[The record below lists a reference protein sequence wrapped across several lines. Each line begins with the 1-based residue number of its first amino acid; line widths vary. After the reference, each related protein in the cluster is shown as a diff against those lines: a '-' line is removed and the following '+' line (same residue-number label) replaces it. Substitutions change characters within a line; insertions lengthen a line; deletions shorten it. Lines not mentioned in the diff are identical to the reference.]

1 MSPFIWGYV
10 IFAALVIFGLNL
22 LFRRGKNTNDPL
34 TDDRPSRS
42 RGRSRANRSSS
53 MSEPEEAG
61 EEPGMIQKSM
71 MDIESNERE
80 NELTRS
86 EAMSPRSERHLQ
98 NDDEETPSRE
108 REENVSLSKVEQE
121 QESTK
126 MSADGNQDGEPSKKS
141 KKKRKPSKR
150 SEIIDPSSVHPVSI
164 VAVLI
169 LGAFTAILNQT
180 LLNVALPKIQTDLNV
195 SYNTVQWLVT
205 GYMLVNGVL
214 IPITAFLLESFTT
227 RTLFIFAMSSFGVGT
242 IFCALSPTFP
252 ILLVGRLVQGIG
264 AGIIMPLMT
273 NVMLTIF
280 PPEKRGAAMGTM
292 GVAMIFA
299 PAVGPT
305 LSGWIVENYSWRLLF
320 YVVLPITILDVIL
333 AVIFLRNIRQLTRP
347 RLDILGVIL
356 STIGFGGILYAFS
369 EAGNKGWSDSQVQLS
384 LIAGILSLIIFVW
397 RSLTV
402 KNPVLEFRVFKFSIF
417 SMTTIVN
424 AVITMAMFA
433 GMVLTPIY
441 LQNIRGFTPLQ
452 SGLLLL
458 PGAIVMGIMSPV
470 TGILYD
476 KIGARPLAVVG
487 LLITAITTWNFGHLT
502 DATTYG
508 HIMVMYTFRMF
519 GMSMLM
525 MPIMTEGLN
534 NLPPKYYS
542 HGTAMSNTLRQV
554 SGSLGTAF
562 LVTVMT
568 NRSSFHEGMYI
579 NTITS
584 ANHFLA
590 QKLQTLGQ
598 GMASMLH
605 LPQSVGSSLLT
616 ESLYGQT
623 MKESAIMGINDAFY
637 VATGLSILALIL
649 SFFIRRSVQT
659 APKKPKKEATP
670 ESGPPAPASSQELAT
685 DQ

>member
-1 MSPFIWGYV
+1 M
-10 IFAALVIFGLNL
+10 
-22 LFRRGKNTNDPL
+22 
-34 TDDRPSRS
+34 
-42 RGRSRANRSSS
+42 
-53 MSEPEEAG
+53 
-61 EEPGMIQKSM
+61 
-71 MDIESNERE
+71 
-80 NELTRS
+80 
-86 EAMSPRSERHLQ
+86 
-98 NDDEETPSRE
+98 
-108 REENVSLSKVEQE
+108 
-121 QESTK
+121 
-126 MSADGNQDGEPSKKS
+126 
-141 KKKRKPSKR
+141 
-150 SEIIDPSSVHPVSI
+150 IDPRSVHPISI

-195 SYNTVQWLVT
+195 SYNTVQWLST

-214 IPITAFLLESFTT
+214 IPITAFLLETFTT
-227 RTLFIFAMSSFGVGT
+227 RVLFIFAMSSFGVGT
-242 IFCALSPTFP
+242 IFCALSPTFS

-273 NVMLTIF
+273 NVMLAIF

-305 LSGWIVENYSWRLLF
+305 LSGWIIENYSWRLLF
-320 YVVLPITILDVIL
+320 YVVLPIIIIDLIL
-333 AVIFLRNIRQLTRP
+333 AFLFLRNVKKLTFP
-347 RLDILGVIL
+347 KLDFIGVIL
-356 STIGFGGILYAFS
+356 STIGFGGILYGFS
-369 EAGNKGWSDSQVQLS
+369 EAGNSGWGSARVEIALIGGIIS
-384 LIAGILSLIIFVW
+384 LGLFVW
-397 RSLTV
+397 RQLV
-402 KNPVLEFRVFKFSIF
+402 IKNPILQFRVFQYNIF
-417 SMTTIVN
+417 SLTSVVN

-433 GMVLTPIY
+433 GMILTPIY

-487 LLITAITTWNFGHLT
+487 LFITIITTWMFAHLT

-534 NLPPKYYS
+534 QLPPKLHS

-568 NRSSFHEGMYI
+568 NRTTFHEGAYA
-579 NTITS
+579 NS
-584 ANHFLA
+584 LSLSNHFA
-590 QKLQTLGQ
+590 SQQLQTLGQ
-598 GMASMLH
+598 AISGMLH
-605 LPQSVGSSLLT
+605 APAAEGNAMLQELI
-616 ESLYGQT
+616 YGQVA
-623 MKESAIMGINDAFY
+623 KESTIQGINDAFI
-637 VATGLSILALIL
+637 VATILAVIAFVL
-649 SFFIRRSVQT
+649 SFFIKRAVKTNR
-659 APKKPKKEATP
+659 KPKEPVTDK
-670 ESGPPAPASSQELAT
+670 SNLPAVSPSNELAT
-685 DQ
+685 DQS